1 MKKLL
6 LILLLSTSYVLG
18 YSQVVPDTILVR
30 VDTSGILMRPIA
42 GTGMSITGVWP
53 NITFSSTAT
62 GNYWGLSGTSGT
74 TPNTNYIGTS
84 DNKDVV
90 FKRNGIISGII
101 SNTVTNSGTANVSFG
116 LQSIPFAATGTLNTA
131 VGTSA
136 LFSLTSGL
144 GNAAVGSES
153 LYSNTTG
160 ALNVAIGQAAL
171 RANITGAY
179 NTAVGYQSLYVN
191 TASHNT
197 AYGYQSMLANTS
209 GANNTGI
216 GENALLANTTG
227 YQNSSLG
234 YSSLK
239 GNTTGY
245 ENLSAGYGSW
255 NTSTTGFQNTVIGNR
270 AGQFSTSSNNN
281 TLLGYSANING
292 GSGSGKVIIGSNA
305 APNETAS
312 NKLHIG
318 NNANNSLINGDFSTG
333 ALNFSPLIMS
343 TVTQVKSSTGGS
355 MAAGSYYF
363 VVVALDNTG
372 AESSLS
378 NQVSFTATGST
389 SSDSIKWTAVPG
401 AVSYKVYKGSVTGTY
416 TEYFATTGLF
426 IFYTGAAGT
435 AGSPSTFGT
444 AYQFRFTANGAF
456 KVPSIITTT
465 GTTGDQIIN
474 AMNGTVNIAAG
485 DSAITVTNSL
495 VSTSSTVFAVIR
507 TNDAT
512 ARIANVVPASGSFTI
527 NLTAA
532 ATAETSV
539 GFLVIN

>member
-1 MKKLL
+1 MKKLI
-6 LILLLSTSYVLG
+6 LIIFLAWCFSG
-18 YSQVVPDTILVR
+18 YSQIIPDTILVKL
-30 VDTSGILMRPIA
+30 DTAGVVMRPIA
-42 GTGMSITGVWP
+42 GTGMTITGTYP
-53 NITFSSTAT
+53 DITFSSTAT
-62 GNYWGLSGTSGT
+62 GNYWGLSGTTGT

-90 FKRNGIISGII
+90 FKRNAIIAGII
-101 SNTVTNSGTANVSFG
+101 SNTVTNSGTSNVSFG
-116 LQSIPFAATGTLNTA
+116 LQTIPFAATGTLNTA
-131 VGTSA
+131 LGTSA
-136 LFSLTSGL
+136 LRFLTL
-144 GNAAVGSES
+144 GGNNVSIGSES
-153 LYSNTTG
+153 LYANTTG
-160 ALNVAIGQAAL
+160 G
-171 RANITGAY
+171 G
-179 NTAVGYQSLYVN
+179 NTAVGMSALRSNVSSGWNTAIGYQSLYTN

-197 AYGYQSMLANTS
+197 AIGYQSMLANTS

-239 GNTTGY
+239 GNTTGA

-255 NTSTTGFQNTVIGNR
+255 NTSTTGNQNTAIGNR
-270 AGQFSTSSNNN
+270 AGQFSASSNNN

-305 APNETAS
+305 GINETAS
-312 NKLHIG
+312 NKLHIA
-318 NNANNSLINGDFSTG
+318 NNANNTLINGDFSTG

-343 TVTQVKSSTGGS
+343 TATQVQSSTGGS
-355 MAAGSYYF
+355 MSAGTYYF

-378 NQVSFTATGST
+378 NQLGFTATGST
-389 SSDSIKWTAVPG
+389 SSDSIKWAAVPG
-401 AVSYKVYKGSVTGTY
+401 AVSYKVYKGTVSGTY

-456 KVPSIITTT
+456 KAPSIITAA
-465 GTTGDQIIN
+465 GTTGDQTIN
-474 AMNGTVNIAAG
+474 RMNGTVNIAASG
-485 DSAITVTNSL
+485 STVTVTNSL
-495 VSTSSTVFAVIR
+495 VSTSSIVLAVIR

-512 ARIANVVPASGSFTI
+512 AIIKNVVPSIGSFTI
-527 NLTAA
+527 NLTS
-532 ATAETSV
+532 TTTSEISV
-539 GFLVIN
+539 GFTVIN